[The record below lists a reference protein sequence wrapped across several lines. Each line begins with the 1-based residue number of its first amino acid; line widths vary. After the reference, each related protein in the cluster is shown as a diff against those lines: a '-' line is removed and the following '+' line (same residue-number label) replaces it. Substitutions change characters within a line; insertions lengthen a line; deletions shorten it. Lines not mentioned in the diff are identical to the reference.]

1 MDSVV
6 IVLIAALG
14 LIAGG
19 SLVVAWSARRAVP
32 PTATTTVTD
41 SIDNPTATTQI
52 LAVLPGANL
61 VVEGASGMV
70 QRASAKA
77 VSLGLVVSDRLAS
90 IEIQALVGEVYRD
103 GITREY
109 DVVIPRPALARA
121 ALELRVRA
129 APLGTDSVLV
139 LAEDL
144 SGARRVDT
152 VRRDFV
158 ANVSHELKTPV
169 GALTL
174 LSEAVAEA
182 ADDPDAVRQ
191 FAGRMSGECR
201 RLTNLV
207 GDLIHLSRL
216 QGDQPLESARVVDVD
231 DVVREAIDSVRTAA
245 TKDEIELAVGGRNG
259 LRVFGV
265 EDQLVTALRNLLANA
280 ISYSPP
286 QTKVAVGVAE
296 RDGIVNITVTDQ
308 GMGIPAAD
316 LERIFERFYRI
327 DPARS
332 RMTGGT
338 GLGLAIVKHVCNNHG
353 GDVTVWSVEGEG
365 STFTLRLPAY
375 RENKRGTGTVEAP
388 VLHAELLEN
397 VDERRG

>member
-1 MDSVV
+1 VDSLAIVV
-6 IVLIAALG
+6 IAVLGIATGVLAVLVWHAQRPDRVG
-14 LIAGG
+14 REDSIAGFDG
-19 SLVVAWSARRAVP
+19 GDAITIAQV
-32 PTATTTVTD
+32 
-41 SIDNPTATTQI
+41 
-52 LAVLPGANL
+52 LAVLPGATM
-61 VVEGASGMV
+61 VVDGASGVV

-90 IEIQALVGEVYRD
+90 IEIQALVGEVHRD
-103 GITREY
+103 GITREH
-109 DVVIPRPALARA
+109 DVVIRRPALARA
-121 ALELRVRA
+121 PLELRVRA
-129 APLGTDSVLV
+129 AALGGGAVLV

-169 GALTL
+169 GALML
-174 LSEAVAEA
+174 LSEAVAES
-182 ADDPDAVRQ
+182 ADDRDAVRA

-207 GDLIHLSRL
+207 GDLIDLSRL
-216 QGDQPLESARVVDVD
+216 QGDQPLESARPVSVDAVVA
-231 DVVREAIDSVRTAA
+231 EAVDSVRTAA
-245 TKDEIELAVGGRNG
+245 ARDEIEVAVGGEEG

-265 EDQLVTALRNLLANA
+265 EDQLVTALRNLIANA
-280 ISYSPP
+280 ISYSKP
-286 QTKVAVGVAE
+286 QTRVAVGTSE
-296 RDGIVNITVTDQ
+296 RDGIVNITVSDQ
-308 GMGIPAAD
+308 GIGIPPGE
-316 LERIFERFYRI
+316 LERVFERFYRI

-332 RMTGGT
+332 RITGGT

-375 RENKRGTGTVEAP
+375 RGEGDSHPANVPHRVEA
-388 VLHAELLEN
+388 L
-397 VDERRG
+397 

>member
-1 MDSVV
+1 MDSVALV
-6 IVLIAALG
+6 IIAVLGIATGTLA
-14 LIAGG
+14 A
-19 SLVVAWSARRAVP
+19 VAWRAHNHTHEELAEAAKAFDEADALT
-32 PTATTTVTD
+32 TAQVL
-41 SIDNPTATTQI
+41 S
-52 LAVLPGANL
+52 VLPGATMM
-61 VVEGASGMV
+61 VDGASGV
-70 QRASAKA
+70 VERVSAKA

-103 GITREY
+103 GITREH
-109 DVVIPRPALARA
+109 DVVIRRPALARA
-121 ALELRVRA
+121 PLELRVRA
-129 APLGTDSVLV
+129 AALGGGAVLV

-169 GALTL
+169 GALML
-174 LSEAVAEA
+174 LSEAVSESS
-182 ADDPDAVRQ
+182 DDPEAVRA
-191 FAGRMSGECR
+191 FAARMSGECR

-207 GDLIHLSRL
+207 GDLIDLSRL
-216 QGDQPLESARVVDVD
+216 QGDQPLESARPVLVDAVVA
-231 DVVREAIDSVRTAA
+231 EAVDSVRTAA
-245 TKDEIELAVGGRNG
+245 ARDEIELAVGGETD

-280 ISYSPP
+280 ISYSKPR
-286 QTKVAVGVAE
+286 TRVAVGTSE
-296 RDGIVNITVTDQ
+296 RDGIVNITVSDQ
-308 GMGIPAAD
+308 GIGIGPQD
-316 LERIFERFYRI
+316 LERVFERFYRI

-332 RMTGGT
+332 RITGGT

-375 RENKRGTGTVEAP
+375 RGDDEKTPPSAPQRAEA
-388 VLHAELLEN
+388 L
-397 VDERRG
+397 